1 MNFGLLVCLLLMLFI
16 QNGLSD
22 ELVGMN
28 EYSDDISIIL
38 NTLRLFFFSFFLSFL
53 PVYLMEPSLSIGIE

>member
-38 NTLRLFFFSFFLSFL
+38 NTLRLFFFFFLSFL